1 MYRKGKTPQGNVFQF
16 ICRKTHDPV
25 KGDDL
30 MAQLTIRL
38 TDQEKQFLM
47 RQALHDDMTVSQILR
62 KLIRKYIKETDNDTP
77 VE

>member
-1 MYRKGKTPQGNVFQF
+1 
-16 ICRKTHDPV
+16 
-25 KGDDL
+25 